1 MCQVQVS
8 EILVIKGL
16 DLWIMR
22 LFNEHVR
29 AECRACEIL
38 KAERLLNAR
47 LRKLIGML
55 YLKLGRVWWYKWS
68 CASSKVIVATMN
80 L

>member
-1 MCQVQVS
+1 M
-8 EILVIKGL
+8 
-16 DLWIMR
+16 
-22 LFNEHVR
+22 HT
-29 AECRACEIL
+29 ECTACEIL
-38 KAERLLNAR
+38 KAERVLNTR

-68 CASSKVIVATMN
+68 CTSGQVVVASMN